1 MSVTLRSQVLRL
13 YSRIFRVARNWE
25 AQDPNETKVER
36 NYIVDEAR
44 TLFQENKD
52 LCVED
57 EIRMRVMEAE
67 ARLAMAEHYRN
78 PYPRPVNLPKTS
90 YSKPEGKRVGKA
102 IQKMNALSRPV
113 YIRSTDDAVKQDS
126 DS

>member
-1 MSVTLRSQVLRL
+1 MTVTLRSQVLRL
-13 YSRIFRVARNWE
+13 YSRIFRVARSWE

-44 TLFQENKD
+44 ALFRENKG
-52 LCVED
+52 LQIEA
-57 EIRMRVMEAE
+57 EIRMRMMEAE

-90 YSKPEGKRVGKA
+90 YAKPEGKRVGKA
-102 IQKMNALSRPV
+102 IQKMNAMSRPV
-113 YIRSTDDAVKQDS
+113 YIRSTDDAVQQSPDS
-126 DS
+126 